1 MRVTCPKCSWSYEMT
16 TKEKVNRT
24 NLQNKYYWA
33 SVVGIPAEHFGY
45 LPEEMHDAF
54 KFLFLRIHEK
64 GKPETVRSTTTLNT
78 KEFSDYVE
86 KCAQWCAEQG
96 IYIPEPTEVMG

>member
-1 MRVTCPKCSWSYEMT
+1 MKIKCPRCQFEYDVIPPERT
-16 TKEKVNRT
+16 PRT
-24 NLQNKYYWA
+24 NLQNRYYWV

-54 KFLFLRIHEK
+54 KFLFLRMHDE
-64 GKPETVRSTTTLNT
+64 GKPETVRSTTTLTT

-96 IYIPEPTEVMG
+96 ILIPEPEPTP